1 MSRASLRYS
10 STHVLALHSVRVL
23 PLGHARAG
31 HVRCSFARTSG
42 HVSAT
47 FFTHALLPA
56 VDVPHPTQQSDG
68 PLKLTNVTAQSE
80 SSTQCASRGGTTG
93 VDVGDAI
100 TTNTKRL
107 IAKIFMVRTDVHHAR
122 SF

>member
-1 MSRASLRYS
+1 
-10 STHVLALHSVRVL
+10 
-23 PLGHARAG
+23 
-31 HVRCSFARTSG
+31 
-42 HVSAT
+42 
-47 FFTHALLPA
+47 
-56 VDVPHPTQQSDG
+56 
-68 PLKLTNVTAQSE
+68 
-80 SSTQCASRGGTTG
+80 